1 MVWEW
6 EWGSL
11 LKRCLTSSGTKTPPL
26 LQIPYS
32 NALRGGKTPVQV
44 ATLPHPLCS
53 LVNDF
58 TFWVLIFTLN
68 SKKKKK
74 GHIWVYIRGTW
85 QAAVHGVAESD
96 TTSRLNDDSQRRAGT
111 EWNGVCRV
119 AARFWKPSINVP
131 SLLTI
136 LILTAPIGSSP
147 KHLFETYCVQIPC
160 ARCWRKELG
169 WKCQLAKFIVFFLQ
183 ACSPRNK
190 ITLQYLGHYN
200 HTF

>member
-1 MVWEW
+1 MAQYLRLCASTTM
-6 EWGSL
+6 GA
-11 LKRCLTSSGTKTPPL
+11 SSIPGWGTKIPPAL
-26 LQIPYS
+26 WCRQKLKQIKLYWS
-32 NALRGGKTPVQV
+32 IVNLRSGKWQPTSVFFPGESHGQRNL
-44 ATLPHPLCS
+44 ASCS
-53 LVNDF
+53 P
-58 TFWVLIFTLN
+58 WGR
-68 SKKKKK
+68 K
-74 GHIWVYIRGTW
+74 
-85 QAAVHGVAESD
+85 ESD
-96 TTSRLNDDSQRRAGT
+96 ATSRLNNDSQRRAGT

-136 LILTAPIGSSP
+136 LILTTPIGSSP